1 MCAVPRRIGLH
12 LHVYNPA
19 ADLFA
24 LLAGAFK
31 CDLSLDVA
39 LRSGAICLQR
49 TCPRDFVDH
58 QQRPLRGR
66 DDWNHGSKGREPLS
80 GIPAARVD
88 CAAEHHAARN
98 GRIWI
103 LHRSHGRRHHRVR
116 CGQCSRQATV

>member
-1 MCAVPRRIGLH
+1 MRARLLVSGGPSSEAVPERSHATDLNRAQGVSGSTMCSLPGWVGLH

-49 TCPRDFVDH
+49 TCPRDFADH
-58 QQRPLRGR
+58 QQCPLRGR
-66 DDWNHGSKGREPLS
+66 DDRNHGSKGREPLS
-80 GIPAARVD
+80 GIPAA
-88 CAAEHHAARN
+88 
-98 GRIWI
+98 
-103 LHRSHGRRHHRVR
+103 
-116 CGQCSRQATV
+116 